1 MAMKLTEPAVICTY
15 GPSGIGKTT
24 DNGYSFPR
32 ALFAAAPGALNSIRT
47 TCGYE
52 PEQTNNINTIM
63 DATKLIEGVQGTRFS
78 TVVFDDFSFL
88 AEQTF
93 QYLEKERRL
102 SGFKLWGELREATL
116 EFRNKSR
123 YCGITV
129 VLNCWIQPPKVN
141 VAGKK
146 IRGGPKLSGNLPE
159 ALPAMCDVVLQAAYE
174 AQRRPWGAV
183 YRCVPEGAYTMKD
196 RFNVATLCDPAPMNL
211 GEIMRAAGY
220 DLPRHPDLPQQ
231 EEQVE
236 AIAQKLTGDPTADA
250 ELVNTIYAELIRG
263 GVSVPFARWTLRDA
277 LDRAVI
283 RRSLD
288 QANSV
293 FIDTKVPL
301 TL

>member
-1 MAMKLTEPAVICTY
+1 MPMKLTEPAVICTY

-24 DNGYSFPR
+24 DNGYSFPQ

-52 PEQTNNINTIM
+52 PKQTNGVNTIM
-63 DATKLIEGVQGTRFS
+63 DATKLIEAIQGKVS
-78 TVVFDDFSFL
+78 VVVFDDFSFL

-93 QYLEKERRL
+93 QYLEKDRGL
-102 SGFKLWGELREATL
+102 SGFKLWGELRDATL

-129 VLNCWIQPPKVN
+129 VLNCWIQPPKTN
-141 VAGKK
+141 AQGKK

-159 ALPAMCDVVLQAAYE
+159 AVPAMCDVVLQAAYE

-211 GEIMRAAGY
+211 GELMRAAGY
-220 DLPRHPDLPQQ
+220 DLPRHPDLPHQ

-236 AIAQKLTGDPTADA
+236 AIAQKLTGDPDEDA
-250 ELVNTIYAELIRG
+250 ALVNTIYAELLRNN
-263 GVSVPFARWTLRDA
+263 VPVLFARWTLRDA

-283 RRSLD
+283 RRSMAH
-288 QANSV
+288 ANSM
-293 FIDTKVPL
+293 FIDTTIPL
-301 TL
+301 AL